1 MNRRIHKE
9 RRKKTAGIRD
19 RFTITIS
26 DINGSKHYQLHQII
40 KRFAAYFTLL
50 VFVLIVS
57 GSYFISFLIDEV
69 SELETKKAKIA
80 QEQLILKKS
89 NDELLAQITDKT
101 KEFEEIKEKITD
113 IEELVGIKPSLEE
126 EVDARLENISFN
138 STQQKAFFSNI
149 PNGEVIPYNGSSGN
163 FGWRIHPIL
172 KSKEFHRGI
181 DLRANLMTPVKAPAD
196 GVVEFAGFHKSSGFG
211 NLVIIEHNFGF
222 KTSYA
227 HLSSKFP
234 VSAGQF
240 IQKGDIIGYTGNSGL
255 STGPHLHYEIRFVTR
270 PLDPKNF
277 IEWNSSNFEEIFK
290 KEKRV
295 SWQSLI
301 KIMNT
306 QFQLL
311 KQQ

>member
-1 MNRRIHKE
+1 M
-9 RRKKTAGIRD
+9 RD

-26 DINGSKHYQLHQII
+26 DIHGSKHYLLHQII
-40 KRFAAYFTLL
+40 KRFVLYFTLFV
-50 VFVLIVS
+50 VFIIVA
-57 GSYFISFLIDEV
+57 GSYLISFLIDEV
-69 SELETKKAKIA
+69 SDLERKKEITA
-80 QEQLILKKS
+80 QEQIVLKKS
-89 NDELLAQITDKT
+89 NDELLLKIQDKT
-101 KEFEEIKEKITD
+101 KEFDAIKEKITD

-126 EVDARLENISFN
+126 EVDARLDNISFN
-138 STQQKAFFSNI
+138 STQQKVFFSNI
-149 PNGEVIPYNGSSGN
+149 PNGEVIPYTGLSGS
-163 FGWRIHPIL
+163 FGWRVHPIL

-196 GVVEFAGFHKSSGFG
+196 GVIEYAGFHNSSGFG

-234 VSAGQF
+234 VPAGQF
-240 IQKGDIIGYTGNSGL
+240 VKKGDIIGYTGNSGL
-255 STGPHLHYEIRFVTR
+255 STGPHLHYEVRFVTR

-277 IEWNSSNFEEIFK
+277 MEWNSTNFKEIFK